1 MKFKIILVS
10 LVALVLN
17 SCNQTS
23 SSKQVL
29 AVKQTQ
35 EQIPAVKSNTKITFE
50 VEGMVCKMGC
60 GGAIRK
66 NLIQAGGVERVQVD
80 FVEEAKSQAITVHYD
95 STLTDITQLKK
106 RIEQTNDGQF
116 TVLGNDRT
124 RKSN

>member
-1 MKFKIILVS
+1 MKVKIILVS

-29 AVKQTQ
+29 AVKKK
-35 EQIPAVKSNTKITFE
+35 EIPTVKSNTKITFE

-66 NLIQAGGVERVQVD
+66 TLMHAGGVERVQVD

>member
-1 MKFKIILVS
+1 MKIKIILVA
-10 LVALVLN
+10 LVAIVL
-17 SCNQTS
+17 SACDQTT

-29 AVKQTQ
+29 AVKQ
-35 EQIPAVKSNTKITFE
+35 EQKSIVKSNAKITFD

-66 NLIQAGGVERVQVD
+66 NLLHAGGVERVQVD

-95 STLTDITQLKK
+95 STLTDIAQLKK

-116 TVLGNDRT
+116 TVLNTDKT

>member
-1 MKFKIILVS
+1 MKVKIILVA
-10 LVALVLN
+10 LVAIVL
-17 SCNQTS
+17 SACDQTK
-23 SSKQVL
+23 SSKKVL
-29 AVKQTQ
+29 AVKQ
-35 EQIPAVKSNTKITFE
+35 EQKSVVKSNAKITFD

-66 NLIQAGGVERVQVD
+66 NLLHAGGVERVEVD

-95 STLTDITQLKK
+95 STLTDIVQLQK

-116 TVLGNDRT
+116 TVLSTDKT

>member
-1 MKFKIILVS
+1 MKIKIILVA
-10 LVALVLN
+10 LVAIVL
-17 SCNQTS
+17 SACDQTK
-23 SSKQVL
+23 SSKKVL
-29 AVKQTQ
+29 AVKQ
-35 EQIPAVKSNTKITFE
+35 EQKSIVKSNAKITFD

-66 NLIQAGGVERVQVD
+66 NLLHAGGVERVEVD

-95 STLTDITQLKK
+95 STLTDIVQLKK

-116 TVLGNDRT
+116 TVLSTDKT

>member
-1 MKFKIILVS
+1 MKVKIILVA
-10 LVALVLN
+10 LVAIVL
-17 SCNQTS
+17 SACDQTK
-23 SSKQVL
+23 SSKKVL
-29 AVKQTQ
+29 AVKQ
-35 EQIPAVKSNTKITFE
+35 EQKSIVKSNAKITFD

-66 NLIQAGGVERVQVD
+66 NLLHAGGVERVEVD

-95 STLTDITQLKK
+95 STLTDIVQLKK

-116 TVLGNDRT
+116 TVLSTDKT

>member
-1 MKFKIILVS
+1 MKIKIILV
-10 LVALVLN
+10 ALVTMVL
-17 SCNQTS
+17 SACDQTK

-29 AVKQTQ
+29 AVKQ
-35 EQIPAVKSNTKITFE
+35 EQKSIVKSNAKITFD
-50 VEGMVCKMGC
+50 VKGMVCKMGC

-66 NLIQAGGVERVQVD
+66 NLLHAGGVERVEVD

-95 STLTDITQLKK
+95 STLTDIVQLQK

-116 TVLGNDRT
+116 TVLSTDKT

>member
-1 MKFKIILVS
+1 MKVKIFLVS

-29 AVKQTQ
+29 AVKKK
-35 EQIPAVKSNTKITFE
+35 EIPTVKSNTKITFE

-66 NLIQAGGVERVQVD
+66 ELIHAGGVERVQVD
-80 FVEEAKSQAITVHYD
+80 FVKEAKSQAITVHYD

>member
-10 LVALVLN
+10 FVALVLN

-29 AVKQTQ
+29 AVKQKQ

-95 STLTDITQLKK
+95 STLTDVVQLKK

-116 TVLGNDRT
+116 TVLSNDKT

>member
-1 MKFKIILVS
+1 MKVKIILVA
-10 LVALVLN
+10 LVAIVL
-17 SCNQTS
+17 SACDQTT

-29 AVKQTQ
+29 AVKQ
-35 EQIPAVKSNTKITFE
+35 EQKSIVKSNAKITFD

-66 NLIQAGGVERVQVD
+66 NLLHAGGVERVEVD

-95 STLTDITQLKK
+95 STLTDIVQLKK

-116 TVLGNDRT
+116 TVLSTDKT

>member
-1 MKFKIILVS
+1 MKVKIILV
-10 LVALVLN
+10 ALVTIVL
-17 SCNQTS
+17 SACDQTK

-29 AVKQTQ
+29 AVKQ
-35 EQIPAVKSNTKITFE
+35 EQKSIVKSNAKITFD

-66 NLIQAGGVERVQVD
+66 NLLHAGGVERVEVD

-95 STLTDITQLKK
+95 STLTDIVQLQK

-116 TVLGNDRT
+116 TVLSTDKT

>member
-1 MKFKIILVS
+1 MKVKIILVS

-29 AVKQTQ
+29 AVKKK
-35 EQIPAVKSNTKITFE
+35 EIPTVKSNTKITFE

-66 NLIQAGGVERVQVD
+66 TLMHAGGVERVQVD

-116 TVLGNDRT
+116 TVLSNDKT

>member
-1 MKFKIILVS
+1 MKVKIILVS
-10 LVALVLN
+10 LVAIVLCA
-17 SCNQTS
+17 CNQTN

-29 AVKQTQ
+29 AVTKK
-35 EQIPAVKSNTKITFE
+35 EIPAVKSNAKITFN
-50 VEGMVCKMGC
+50 VAGMVCKMGC

-66 NLIQAGGVERVQVD
+66 DLMHAGGVERVQVD

-116 TVLGNDRT
+116 TVLGNDKT

>member
-1 MKFKIILVS
+1 MKVKIILVS
-10 LVALVLN
+10 LVALVL
-17 SCNQTS
+17 SACNQTN

-29 AVKQTQ
+29 PVKKK
-35 EQIPAVKSNTKITFE
+35 EIPTVKSNTKITFE

-66 NLIQAGGVERVQVD
+66 ELIHAGGVERVQVD

-95 STLTDITQLKK
+95 STLTDIIQLKK

-116 TVLGNDRT
+116 TVLSTDKT

>member
-1 MKFKIILVS
+1 MKVKIILVS
-10 LVALVLN
+10 LVAIVL
-17 SCNQTS
+17 SACDQTK

-29 AVKQTQ
+29 TVKQTQ
-35 EQIPAVKSNTKITFE
+35 EQKSVVKSNTKITFE

-66 NLIQAGGVERVQVD
+66 DLMHAGGVERVQVD

-95 STLTDITQLKK
+95 STLTDVVQLKK

-116 TVLGNDRT
+116 TVLSNDKT

>member
-1 MKFKIILVS
+1 MKVKIIF
-10 LVALVLN
+10 VALVAIVLS
-17 SCNQTS
+17 SCNQTNS
-23 SSKQVL
+23 STQVL
-29 AVKQTQ
+29 AVKQ
-35 EQIPAVKSNTKITFE
+35 EQKSVVKSNAKITFN

-66 NLIQAGGVERVQVD
+66 NLLHAGGVERVEVD

-95 STLTDITQLKK
+95 STLTDIVQLQK

-116 TVLGNDRT
+116 TVLSTDKT

>member
-1 MKFKIILVS
+1 MKVKIILVA
-10 LVALVLN
+10 LVAIVL
-17 SCNQTS
+17 SACDQTK
-23 SSKQVL
+23 SSKKVL
-29 AVKQTQ
+29 AVKQ
-35 EQIPAVKSNTKITFE
+35 EQKSIVKSNAKITFD

-66 NLIQAGGVERVQVD
+66 NLLHAGGVERVEVD

-95 STLTDITQLKK
+95 STLTDIVQLQK

-116 TVLGNDRT
+116 TVLSTDKT

>member
-1 MKFKIILVS
+1 MKVRII
-10 LVALVLN
+10 LVALVTLVL
-17 SCNQTS
+17 SACDQTKS
-23 SSKQVL
+23 STQVL
-29 AVKQTQ
+29 AVKQ
-35 EQIPAVKSNTKITFE
+35 EQKSIVKSNAKITFD

-66 NLIQAGGVERVQVD
+66 NLLHAGGVERVQVD

-95 STLTDITQLKK
+95 STLTDIVKLQK

-116 TVLGNDRT
+116 TVLRTDKT

>member
-1 MKFKIILVS
+1 MKVKIILVVA
-10 LVALVLN
+10 VALVLN

-29 AVKQTQ
+29 AVKQKQ

-50 VEGMVCKMGC
+50 VAGMVCKMGC

-66 NLIQAGGVERVQVD
+66 DLMHAGGVERVQVD

>member
-1 MKFKIILVS
+1 MKVKIIFVS
-10 LVALVLN
+10 LVTIILSA
-17 SCNQTS
+17 CNQTN

-29 AVKQTQ
+29 AVKQVQ
-35 EQIPAVKSNTKITFE
+35 KSVVKSNAKITFK

-66 NLIQAGGVERVQVD
+66 NLLHAGGVERVQVD

-95 STLTDITQLKK
+95 STLTDIVQLQK

-116 TVLGNDRT
+116 TVLSTDKT
-124 RKSN
+124 RKTN

>member
-1 MKFKIILVS
+1 MKIKIILVA
-10 LVALVLN
+10 LVAIVL
-17 SCNQTS
+17 SACDQTT

-29 AVKQTQ
+29 AVKQ
-35 EQIPAVKSNTKITFE
+35 EQKSIVKSNAKITFD

-66 NLIQAGGVERVQVD
+66 NLLHAGGVERVQVD

-95 STLTDITQLKK
+95 STLTDIVQLKK

-116 TVLGNDRT
+116 TVLSTDKT